1 MKLVFMRIFHWE
13 TKVKNEVIADGY
25 LLAENRSEAEK
36 KLKLIPFHDKYE
48 ITDLDDSDCGTDGC
62 KLDENG
68 IGIRWE
74 D

>member
-1 MKLVFMRIFHWE
+1 MKL
-13 TKVKNEVIADGY
+13 
-25 LLAENRSEAEK
+25 LLMDIYWQKIEAKQKK

>member
-1 MKLVFMRIFHWE
+1 MDIYWQKIE
-13 TKVKNEVIADGY
+13 TKQ
-25 LLAENRSEAEK
+25 K
-36 KLKLIPFHDKYE
+36 KIKLIPFHNKYE

>member
-1 MKLVFMRIFHWE
+1 MQCIGKSCKTWNQKEMR
-13 TKVKNEVIADGY
+13 
-25 LLAENRSEAEK
+25 
-36 KLKLIPFHDKYE
+36 IPFHDKYE